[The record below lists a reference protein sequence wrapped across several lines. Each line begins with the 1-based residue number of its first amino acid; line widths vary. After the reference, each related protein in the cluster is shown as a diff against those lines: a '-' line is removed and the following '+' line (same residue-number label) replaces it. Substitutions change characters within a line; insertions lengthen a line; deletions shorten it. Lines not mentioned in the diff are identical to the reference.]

1 MSRHIAIVTPV
12 LDDWEAFAKLVAEL
26 ARGFRAGDVA
36 FHVVAVDDGS
46 NNSFNPATIALP
58 PGAYVMDFEIVR
70 LALNLGHQRA
80 IAVGLCAV
88 LERRDIDAVVV
99 MDSDGEDRPEDI
111 AALLAASEHAPG
123 RPILARRARRSEGLM
138 FRFFYALY
146 KFLFRILVGQSICF
160 GNFALLPRPA
170 VRRLVHM
177 GELWNNLAAAIMRS
191 RVPYVTV
198 PTDRGHRYAGRSTM
212 GLVGL
217 VVHGLSAMAVYT
229 DKIFVRILI
238 ATSAVACAS
247 LLGIFGVVAIR
258 LTTRLAIPGWATTA
272 AGDLLILLMQTVV
285 ILVATTLVMLAGRS
299 NRPIL
304 PIVDAWPFVAERRH
318 FQVHRSRGSLT
329 PAEPALSS

>member
-12 LDDWEAFAKLVAEL
+12 LDDWEAFAKLAAEL
-26 ARGFRAGDVA
+26 ARCFRGGDVT

-46 NNSFNPATIALP
+46 EIGFEPDSIRLP
-58 PGAYVMDFEIVR
+58 PNACVADIEVVR

-80 IAVGLCAV
+80 IAVGLCVV
-88 LERRDIDAVVV
+88 LERREVESVIV

-111 AALLAASEHAPG
+111 AALLAAGDELPG
-123 RPILARRARRSEGLM
+123 RPVLARRARRSEGLA

-146 KFLFRILVGQSICF
+146 KLLFRALVGQSICF
-160 GNFALLPRPA
+160 GNFALLPLAA

-191 RVPYVTV
+191 RLSYITV
-198 PTDRGHRYAGRSTM
+198 PTDRGQRYAGRSTM

-229 DKIFVRILI
+229 DRIFVRILI
-238 ATSAVACAS
+238 VTSAISLAA
-247 LLGIFGVVAIR
+247 LLGIFAVIAIR
-258 LTTRLAIPGWATTA
+258 LSTRLAIVGWATTA

-285 ILVATTLVMLAGRS
+285 IMIATTLVMLAGRS
-299 NRPIL
+299 NRPIV
-304 PIVDAWPFVAERRH
+304 PIIDVWPFVAERRR
-318 FQVHRSRGSLT
+318 FPLHRDATEASKR
-329 PAEPALSS
+329 ALSS

>member
-12 LDDWEAFAKLVAEL
+12 LDDWAAFAELVAEI
-26 ARGFRAGDVA
+26 ARCFRAGDVD
-36 FHVVAVDDGS
+36 FHLVAVDDGS
-46 NNSFNPATIALP
+46 NESFDAAAISLP
-58 PGAYVMDFEIVR
+58 PDACIVDVEIVR

-88 LERRDIDAVVV
+88 LQRRDIDAVVV

-111 AALLAASEHAPG
+111 AALLAASEQAPG
-123 RPILARRARRSEGLM
+123 RPILARRARRSEGRM
-138 FRFFYALY
+138 FRFFYSVY
-146 KFLFRILVGQSICF
+146 KLLFRILVGQSICF

-191 RVPYVTV
+191 RVPYLTV
-198 PTDRGHRYAGRSTM
+198 PTNRGHRYAGRSTM

-238 ATSAVACAS
+238 VTSAVAFAS
-247 LLGIFGVVAIR
+247 LLGIVGVVAIR
-258 LTTRLAIPGWATTA
+258 LTTKLAVPGWATTA

-304 PIVDAWPFVAERRH
+304 PMVDAWPFVAETSH
-318 FQVHRSRGSLT
+318 FRVHPARGSLT
-329 PAEPALSS
+329 PAEPALQS